1 MLTNDFDIAAA
12 VEKMGLT
19 PTSKANGVLRFGSR
33 GSLSVNTSKN
43 TFYDFESEEGGGLL
57 DFVIH
62 KGFAQN
68 HSGAAEW
75 AKQNGI
81 INR

>member
-1 MLTNDFDIAAA
+1 MLSNDFDIAAA

-43 TFYDFESEEGGGLL
+43 TFYDFESEEGE
-57 DFVIH
+57 
-62 KGFAQN
+62 GFSISSFTKALHMISVAQLCGRN
-68 HSGAAEW
+68 KME
-75 AKQNGI
+75 
-81 INR
+81 